1 MYFNTQEDIIT
12 KLEKGLISRKRALQ
26 YNDFK
31 ESCNF
36 FVQVAYNIN
45 IEENGSFTSEEK
57 TIIM

>member
-45 IEENGSFTSEEK
+45 IAENGCST
-57 TIIM
+57 